1 MHEAISKE
9 QGAVNELGI
18 VVEGKHVVLT
28 VNGTTITEFNG
39 IPPESG
45 GLVGLDF
52 GTQSTDSGP
61 TTLTFADFQVRALPE

>member
-1 MHEAISKE
+1 M
-9 QGAVNELGI
+9 NELGI
-18 VVEGKHVVLT
+18 VLEGKHVVLT

-39 IPPESG
+39 IHRKAR
-45 GLVGLDF
+45 LVGLDF